1 MVTIKTYIKMEII
14 IRSDNEKS
22 NHFVNGL
29 QARFYHQLVTT
40 AIKVISKGQVYF
52 VNKFFWQYVA

>member
-1 MVTIKTYIKMEII
+1 MEII